1 MQRKS
6 ALIFIGLLGAFL
18 LCHAQTKLLDSLN
31 LSLQSNPEDTTRF
44 NILEAY
50 IKAARVDFS
59 DSAILKGNE
68 ALQLAQK
75 LKDKKRE
82 ARALTLLGTAHY
94 YNVDY
99 VRAENIHRQSVALCL
114 TEKIDSE
121 LANALGSLAL
131 TLQTQQ
137 KFQEAFET
145 YYEAL
150 KMEEAN
156 NNAQGVVKTR
166 TNLAILYRNLGDFDN
181 ALKNATTAYKT
192 LSLPQND
199 WPRKEAME
207 ASITNTIGL
216 SHLDM
221 QQYDSALFYLAET
234 FRLNRKT
241 NNITYTANAASNIA
255 YCYIKQNKVDSA
267 SVYID
272 KAYALFSKISNEGIK
287 SAILIN
293 YGAVQFMKNHLTE
306 ALKFTQ
312 QGVALAK
319 KVNSKNWIL
328 YGYRTQAEILQKIG
342 QYKQAYE
349 FSNRAYLLNDSLQIM
364 EAQRKAVNIQR
375 DYEIQKKQQSID
387 VLAQQAKSNEEKFQ
401 SEIRVKFYL
410 IASIILL
417 IITGGATYYALRQKL
432 NTNKKLQ
439 VKNEE
444 IAKKNEVLES
454 VNRNLQDHALR
465 IQMKP
470 HFIFNALNSIQ
481 FLILQKENEKAFD
494 YLSKFSQLLRSALE
508 FSDQDFIELDK
519 EVKWLELYIQVEALR
534 FNHGFEFTLDN
545 QLSAD
550 RQSKVKIP
558 PLLIQPFLENAIAHG
573 LMTKPA
579 NRTLR
584 LSLNM
589 QADQL
594 VITVADNG
602 IGREAAAL
610 INAQNKKNHRSFGMD
625 LVSKRLEILKTITGK
640 NFTCNTSDGQNENG
654 KSEGTVV
661 KIQIPI

>member
-1 MQRKS
+1 MRRKL
-6 ALIFIGLLGAFL
+6 ALIFIGLLGTFSVCL
-18 LCHAQTKLLDSLN
+18 GQTVLLDSLN
-31 LSLQSNPEDTTRF
+31 LQLRSDLEDTTRF

-59 DSAILKGNE
+59 DSAIFKGNE

-75 LKDKKRE
+75 LNDKKRQ

-94 YNVDY
+94 YNVEY
-99 VRAENIHRQSVALCL
+99 VVAEKMHRQSVSICRR
-114 TEKIDSE
+114 EKINSE

-150 KMEEAN
+150 KMEETN
-156 NNAQGVVKTR
+156 NNGQGVVKTL
-166 TNLAILYRNLGDFDN
+166 TNLAILYRNLGDYDN
-181 ALKNATTAYKT
+181 ALKNATTAYKL
-192 LSLPQND
+192 LSLPQSD
-199 WPRKEAME
+199 WPRKEMMK

-272 KAYALFSKISNEGIK
+272 KAYALYSKISNEGIK

-293 YGAVQFMKNHLTE
+293 YGAVQFMQNHLTE
-306 ALKFTQ
+306 ALKFTE

-319 KVNSKNWIL
+319 KVDSKNWIL

-342 QYKQAYE
+342 KYKQAYE
-349 FSNRAYLLNDSLQIM
+349 FSNRAYQLNDSLQIM
-364 EAQRKAVNIQR
+364 EAQRKAANIQR

-387 VLAQQAKSNEEKFQ
+387 VLAQQAKLNEEKLQ
-401 SEIRVKFYL
+401 SEVRVKFYL
-410 IASIILL
+410 IASIVLL
-417 IITGGATYYALRQKL
+417 VITGGATYYALRQKL

-444 IAKKNEVLES
+444 IARKNEVLES

-481 FLILQKENEKAFD
+481 FLILQKQNEKAFD

-508 FSDQDFIELDK
+508 FSDQAFIELDK
-519 EVKWLELYIQVEALR
+519 ELKWLELYVQLESLR
-534 FNHGFEFTLDN
+534 FNNEFEFTLDN
-545 QLSAD
+545 QLSAE
-550 RQSKVKIP
+550 RQSKLKLP
-558 PLLIQPFLENAIAHG
+558 PLLVQPFLENAIAHG

-579 NRTLR
+579 NRNLK
-584 LSLNM
+584 LSFLVDT
-589 QADQL
+589 DQL
-594 VITVADNG
+594 VITVSDNG

-610 INAQNKKNHRSFGMD
+610 LNAQSKKHHRSFGMD
-625 LVSKRLEILKTITGK
+625 LVSKRLEILRSITGK
-640 NFTCNTSDGQNENG
+640 NFTCHTTDGQSENG

-661 KIQIPI
+661 KIKIPI